1 MSCLVQSPFV
11 EERPEVFAVIA
22 EEKDVQHQVFDLFSK
37 CILPGFYEDSTSR
50 LKFAEP
56 SHYQAS
62 APCRTS
68 AACSSWTIATYSCQ
82 VLALCQGRC
91 RL

>member
-1 MSCLVQSPFV
+1 MSCLVQLPFV

-22 EEKDVQHQVFDLFSK
+22 EEKDVQHQVFELFSK
-37 CILPGFYEDSTSR
+37 CTLPGFYEDSTSR

-62 APCRTS
+62 APSCTS
-68 AACSSWTIATYSCQ
+68 AACSSWTIAMYSCQ
-82 VLALCQGRC
+82 SA
-91 RL
+91 